1 LKDQHKLLVGT
12 MVENSKMNP
21 ERQSMPKKL
30 FDFIEQEKTI
40 SAEAKNQAHRL
51 ELELIEQLR

>member
-1 LKDQHKLLVGT
+1 
-12 MVENSKMNP
+12 
-21 ERQSMPKKL
+21 MPKKL